1 LLVTRAAVYDARQFS
16 ARQGEALATSLTLQ
30 ADLYAQLVNGSAP
43 PPTGVGLLED
53 APCPPF
59 QGVDEADIGD
69 GPRGRK
75 FARPLVARV

>member
-1 LLVTRAAVYDARQFS
+1 LLVTRVAVYDARQFS
-16 ARQGEALATSLTLQ
+16 ARQREALATSLTLQ

-69 GPRGRK
+69 GPWGRK